1 MKNSTRLVSLQ
12 KAFCCCYNKTD
23 KKVYTAGRLSRDS
36 FREINREN
44 HFKKEFPIGNSM
56 YIKKYT
62 DKLIYKWPGEK
73 KKLF

>member
-1 MKNSTRLVSLQ
+1 MFEKSLEFVEW
-12 KAFCCCYNKTD
+12 KTAHALFLRKKLFVAANKTD

-56 YIKKYT
+56 YFKK
-62 DKLIYKWPGEK
+62 IHR
-73 KKLF
+73 